1 MGSTRTVKTANGRSL
16 GVHDGGDPGGA
27 PVVIHHGTPGSGLLY
42 APGEALAREQGIRL
56 IGYDRP
62 GYGDSTRVPGRSIAD
77 CAADVGAIADAL
89 GLDRYTS
96 WGISGGGPHVLAC
109 AALCDSRLTAV
120 ASLAAVAPWNSDGLD
135 WLAGMGDS
143 NIDEFDAVLAGETA
157 LRPLLDRDR
166 AEMLAAA
173 PNELVTVWESLLGDE
188 DRAVLSEEF
197 AAYILAAGALGLRDG
212 VDGWL
217 DDNLAFVESWGFAPE
232 SVNRPVLLLHG
243 ADDRFVPV
251 SHGRWLAARI
261 PGVEARITE
270 ADGHL
275 TLFERRLREV
285 NEWLLSHS

>member
-1 MGSTRTVKTANGRSL
+1 
-16 GVHDGGDPGGA
+16 
-27 PVVIHHGTPGSGLLY
+27 
-42 APGEALAREQGIRL
+42 
-56 IGYDRP
+56 
-62 GYGDSTRVPGRSIAD
+62 
-77 CAADVGAIADAL
+77 
-89 GLDRYTS
+89 
-96 WGISGGGPHVLAC
+96 VLAC
-109 AALCDSRLTAV
+109 AALCDNRLTAV

-135 WLAGMGDS
+135 WLAGMGES
-143 NIDEFDAVLAGETA
+143 NIDEFDAVLAGEAA

-217 DDNLAFVESWGFAPE
+217 DDNLAFVESWGFEPE